1 MNALR
6 AHASSVAIGSV
17 VPVVICVVWWFQS
30 AGSTSPYFPPLERIL
45 TNFRKTWLFD
55 RFGSDVVPSLTRLAL
70 GYLLACAVGISSG
83 VLLGR
88 IRVLDRAF
96 QPAIQFA
103 RSIPATA
110 LVPIGITV
118 AGIGDAP
125 KVWLI
130 AFVCVFPVL
139 LNTIEGVR
147 SVNSGLEDVG
157 RTFALTRWQRVMA
170 IQVPSAS
177 PHILA
182 GMRIALPIAIIM
194 MIVTEMVGA
203 TSGIGFITLNAQ
215 QAFQIPLM
223 WSGMIL
229 LGVLGA
235 LLNGA
240 FVLLERR
247 VLRWHYQSVGG
258 AK

>member
-6 AHASSVAIGSV
+6 AHAASILLALAVPVAIC
-17 VPVVICVVWWFQS
+17 IVWWFAS
-30 AGSTSPYFPPLERIL
+30 AGSTSPFFPPLERIL
-45 TNFRKTWLFD
+45 ANFRETWLFD
-55 RFGSDVVPSLTRLAL
+55 RFGTDIVPSLTRLAL
-70 GYLLACAVGISSG
+70 GYLLAVVSGIAAG

-88 IRVLDRAF
+88 IRVLDRAL
-96 QPAIQFA
+96 QPAIQFS

-110 LVPIGITV
+110 LVPIAITV

-125 KVWLI
+125 KIWLI

-157 RTFALTRWQRVMA
+157 RTFALTRWQRVVA
-170 IQVPSAS
+170 IQIPSAA
-177 PHILA
+177 PYIFA

-203 TSGIGFITLNAQ
+203 TSGIGFVTLNAQ

-229 LGVLGA
+229 LGILGA
-235 LLNGA
+235 ILNVA

-247 VLRWHYQSVGG
+247 ILRWHYQSLGG
-258 AK
+258 SK